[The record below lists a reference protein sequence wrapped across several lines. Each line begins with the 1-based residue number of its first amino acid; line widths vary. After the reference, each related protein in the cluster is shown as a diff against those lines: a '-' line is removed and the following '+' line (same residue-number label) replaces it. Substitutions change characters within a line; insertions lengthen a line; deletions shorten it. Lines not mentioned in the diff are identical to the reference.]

1 MKLEELLGADL
12 YAQVQAKLD
21 EVNSKEPDKLK
32 HVRYAD
38 LSEGNYVSKEK
49 YTDLETSLTGKQGE
63 LDQANAL
70 IADLK
75 KNAGKDTDLQNKI
88 NDYEAQVAS
97 LQAENARL
105 KAENALKFAL
115 VEAGAQDIDYVFYKA
130 AEKLKADGKTLEL
143 DESEHVKGA
152 DDLIKAL
159 KTQLPN
165 QFIAGS
171 EGDGNSKKVVKPNNL
186 PGGDGGQTVTLD
198 QFRKMGYQERL
209 NLKKTNP
216 EQFNQF
222 MGK

>member
-88 NDYEAQVAS
+88 KDYESQVAS

-130 AEKLKADGKTLEL
+130 SEKLKADGKTLEL

-165 QFIAGS
+165 QFTAGS
-171 EGDGNSKKVVKPNNL
+171 EGDGNGKKVVKPNNL
-186 PGGDGGQTVTLD
+186 PGGEGGQTVTLD